1 MSQHMLSQ
9 FFLVLPLGSQ
19 FGLFGDNLQDV
30 VG

>member
-1 MSQHMLSQ
+1 MLSQ

-19 FGLFGDNLQDV
+19 FGLFRDNLQDV

>member
-1 MSQHMLSQ
+1 MLSQ

-19 FGLFGDNLQDV
+19 FGLFGDNFQDV